1 MEAANR
7 NGRRQGARWAL
18 AKIVSATVLC
28 APAWMPATALAAAG
42 QTASAQVVELRSPW
56 DLRPVK
62 LRDAKYSCPN
72 VPTLPHDVEASDYYS
87 DTNHSIKDPKRY
99 AAYNQAADRYRIVS
113 EEAARAADQFQSTG
127 DAGAAACVVK
137 IIKQQAQADAMTGSM
152 SSNQA
157 NYVQNWTLGALAIS
171 YLKARQAGPEAMA
184 VTPAET
190 AALQA
195 WMKLVGQQVE
205 TYFSSRRAKGTTDG
219 RNNHFYW
226 AGFAAM
232 AAGIATND
240 HGLYDWGVTTY
251 QDGVNQIAPD
261 GTLPL
266 EMARGQRALHYHLFA
281 LAPLV
286 TMAELGA
293 ANGEDLYSY
302 DHNRLHLLVSRSLAG
317 LVDNHYFS
325 TRAGALQ
332 DTPEGGKIKSAD
344 VIWVTPYVR
353 RFPDPT
359 INAILSH
366 TAREPYGYLGGL
378 PPQ

>member
-1 MEAANR
+1 MEATDR
-7 NGRRQGARWAL
+7 NELRRSARRAL
-18 AKIVSATVLC
+18 AKVLGIAILC
-28 APAWMPATALAAAG
+28 AFAGTPAAHSVAEQVAAA
-42 QTASAQVVELRSPW
+42 QTVDLRSPW
-56 DLRPVK
+56 DLHPVK
-62 LRDAKYSCPN
+62 VRSGKYSCPN
-72 VPTLPHDVEASDYYS
+72 VAALPHNVEASDYYS
-87 DTNHSIKDPKRY
+87 DANHSIKDPKRY
-99 AAYNQAADRYRIVS
+99 AAYNEAADMYRVVS

-127 DAGAAACVVK
+127 DAGAAACVAK
-137 IIKQQAQADAMTGSM
+137 IILQQAQADAMTGSM

-171 YLKARQAGPEAMA
+171 YLKVRQAGPDAMA

-190 AALQA
+190 ATMQA

-205 TYFSSRRAKGTTDG
+205 TYFSARRAKGTTDG
-219 RNNHFYW
+219 RNNHLYW
-226 AGFAAM
+226 AGFADM

-240 HGLYDWGVTTY
+240 RGLYDWGGTTY
-251 QDGVNQIAPD
+251 QDGINQIASD

-266 EMARGQRALHYHLFA
+266 ELARGQRALHYHLFA

-293 ANGEDLYSY
+293 ANGEDLYSF
-302 DHNRLHLLVSRSLAG
+302 DHDRLHLLVSRSLAG

-325 TRAGALQ
+325 TKAGAVQ

-359 INAILSH
+359 ISAILSH
-366 TAREPYGYLGGL
+366 TPREPYGYLGGL